1 MANIQTFVNIRKFSD
16 IKLADKPVVLNFKP
30 FSFHLI
36 NKLMYDLR
44 IADPYIHRCQI
55 TNLAEH

>member
-1 MANIQTFVNIRKFSD
+1 MANIQTFVNIRKFSN

-36 NKLMYDLR
+36 NKLCMICESQILIF
-44 IADPYIHRCQI
+44 IAVRLQI
-55 TNLAEH
+55 